1 MVATWIVKKDWLIT
15 KLVAGTAITAAK
27 WGLTYVPDCAVTNA
41 TTAVAACG
49 TATWGAAKSTTTMGG
64 NWW

>member
-27 WGLTYVPDCAVTNA
+27 WGLTYVPECNA
-41 TTAVAACG
+41 TATPVVAACG
-49 TATWGAAKSTTTMGG
+49 VATWGAKDAVATMGG